1 MNVIAITD
9 YNTIKGALV
18 FRPLLIRHGI
28 KSNFDE
34 SQGEVNR
41 PFFAR
46 TAKQIM
52 GVTYFSHPYDKKRYL
67 TAISQLEVNNIG
79 NINGRIVKQ
88 FFLNRQIEIAKYYLN
103 EIFSSGSEVHT
114 FFVLD
119 RNVRKVPMLKSKHQ
133 FLQLLRE
140 TKFIKKNCLQLG
152 PYFAKSARIVKT
164 AQNKHLFTRKRVK
177 RWKETNYKCS
187 N

>member
-9 YNTIKGALV
+9 YNTNKGALV
-18 FRPLLIRHGI
+18 FRPLLIRHGV
-28 KSNFDE
+28 KSNFGE

-46 TAKQIM
+46 TSKQIM
-52 GVTYFSHPYDKKRYL
+52 GVTYISHPYDKKRYR

-88 FFLNRQIEIAKYYLN
+88 FFLKQQIEIAKHYLN
-103 EIFSSGSEVHT
+103 VILSSGSEVHT

-119 RNVRKVPMLKSKHQ
+119 WNVRKVPMLKSKHQ

-152 PYFAKSARIVKT
+152 PYITNGARVVKK
-164 AQNKHLFTRKRVK
+164 AQYKHLFTRKRVK